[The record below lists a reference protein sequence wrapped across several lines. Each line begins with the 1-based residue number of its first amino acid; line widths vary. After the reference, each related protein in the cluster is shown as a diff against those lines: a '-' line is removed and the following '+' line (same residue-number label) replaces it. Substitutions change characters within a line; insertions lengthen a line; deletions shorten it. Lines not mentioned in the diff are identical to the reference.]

1 MKNKAFKRTIALILA
16 LISLVS
22 TIVVPINVSAA
33 NDYWIDVTSD
43 VYLHSEPYKD
53 SPKTD
58 AVYVGETY
66 RVIDEC
72 TNSFG
77 NLWLKTELGYLYSG
91 HTKKHTKHVAIMCGP
106 GSTSYEFIDPDN
118 HNKVV
123 YSGDDICGC
132 GAKCG
137 EGTYTRKKENHF
149 FENKTCVS
157 CGYQA
162 VYKTDDFSEPVYIQ
176 IVDNNTPIYAEPTRY
191 STRKGTLNN
200 EDITKATAKVTNMY
214 NNVWFAVDSGG
225 YVYSDHIADHI
236 HKGVKCGQG
245 WYDYQQNNGESH
257 LKLNNNGGEF
267 CSCGFQVAD
276 NSVTHTIEEKHQF
289 NNDLICEKCGYK
301 SVVSTATTTTT
312 TEAAKV
318 ATTAPAIDTSHFY
331 VDTEIKTGC
340 SSTSYERGEL
350 ISSTIDKGNIKH
362 HYIVDIYEKACAS
375 CGGLVSEGHK
385 NNDNT
390 SKYITEKTA
399 VDHHFLTNDLGQEY
413 CDICDFNVA
422 LFLAE
427 NEIMLLKVQIALS
440 IVGQLPY
447 LGEGADIIDGLI
459 AFSHGD
465 IADGLLS
472 FSAAVPFSGNAP
484 GTANIINKAIDYNK
498 SSERLKELS
507 KLANKTD
514 IKMSD
519 IFNSSDIYFSNFNNY
534 KKVMGTAPEGFHIHH
549 LVEQS
554 QVNRAGFKAEL
565 VYSTANSIIIDAET
579 HYKITRFYNSSFQGY
594 ASFRDYITT
603 LPFEQQYQLGL
614 QVLQT
619 FDVIT

>member
-1 MKNKAFKRTIALILA
+1 MKHTSKKLLA
-16 LISLVS
+16 IVM
-22 TIVVPINVSAA
+22 TIVTLLGIIVIPNEARAFEEFLVETVKDDVPL
-33 NDYWIDVTSD
+33 W
-43 VYLHSEPYKD
+43 SEPRKA
-53 SPKTD
+53 STK
-58 AVYVGETY
+58 V
-66 RVIDEC
+66 RVVE
-72 TNSFG
+72 
-77 NLWLKTELGYLYSG
+77 E
-91 HTKKHTKHVAIMCGP
+91 
-106 GSTSYEFIDPDN
+106 
-118 HNKVV
+118 
-123 YSGDDICGC
+123 
-132 GAKCG
+132 
-137 EGTYTRKKENHF
+137 
-149 FENKTCVS
+149 
-157 CGYQA
+157 
-162 VYKTDDFSEPVYIQ
+162 
-176 IVDNNTPIYAEPTRY
+176 
-191 STRKGTLNN
+191 KGTLFLVKAQVENEHNHTWFLLENRNWVYSENVRRHDHQSTMCGVPEKKYSCIDEKRHSISTTDFDLCDCGYRLNERYSNTSENHNFENGDGICLDCGYIFTRSFEDCDFFIRLGENCYTYSGPTKHSKKYDKQLFKNEDLRVIKKAKNEFNN
-200 EDITKATAKVTNMY
+200 EWFQLEKDGSWLFSGHVTHIHQDVMSTPFPTDTKYDQKDGSV
-214 NNVWFAVDSGG
+214 
-225 YVYSDHIADHI
+225 HIAS
-236 HKGVKCGQG
+236 KT
-245 WYDYQQNNGESH
+245 YDNLCNCNFKTGSYTE
-257 LKLNNNGGEF
+257 
-267 CSCGFQVAD
+267 V
-276 NSVTHTIEEKHQF
+276 EEENHDF
-289 NNDLICEKCGYK
+289 NTDLICEKCGYK

-312 TEAAKV
+312 TEAAEV
-318 ATTAPAIDTSHFY
+318 TTTAPAIDTSHFY

-350 ISSTIDKGNIKH
+350 ISSTIDKGNMKH
-362 HYIVDIYEKACAS
+362 HYIVDIYEKTCAS

-390 SKYITEKTA
+390 SKHITEKTA

-484 GTANIINKAIDYNK
+484 GTASIINKAIDYNK
-498 SSERLKELS
+498 SSERLKGLS

-519 IFNSSDIYFSNFNNY
+519 IFDSSDIYFSNFNNY